1 MKSLIS
7 NYSIFFFCGRG
18 GGGATGSRKPG
29 EGRHLFEFECEGKG
43 VGWRWALIN
52 FFCLL
57 DGRLFEVGANSR
69 LGAFLNKY
77 GILSKVGELRWS

>member
-1 MKSLIS
+1 M
-7 NYSIFFFCGRG
+7 
-18 GGGATGSRKPG
+18 
-29 EGRHLFEFECEGKG
+29 
-43 VGWRWALIN
+43 GWRWALIN

-57 DGRLFEVGANSR
+57 DGRLFEVGTNSR